1 LDIYKEVPVP
11 IDWYLTVGIL
21 LFCIGLYG
29 VLTRRNAI
37 AVLMSIELMLNACN
51 VNLVAF
57 NQKWGYTLTRMS
69 FSQNQEITSP
79 LGQVFAI
86 FVICLAAAE
95 VAIGLALIIAMYR
108 HHKSVALEDLNLMKW

>member
-1 LDIYKEVPVP
+1 MDLFKEVPVP

-21 LFCIGLYG
+21 LFCLGLYG

-57 NQKWGYTLTRMS
+57 NQKWSYTLTRQS
-69 FSQNQEITSP
+69 FAQNQEITSP
-79 LGQVFAI
+79 LGQVFTV

-95 VAIGLALIIAMYR
+95 VAIGLALVIAMYR
-108 HHKSVALEDLNLMKW
+108 HHKSVALEDLNIMKW